1 MSDTNRTFVSE
12 SAAVRERAASKPTR
26 TRWLVLLLISVM
38 YLICY
43 MDRSNISVA
52 ELEIAKQFGLNKSAM
67 GLVLAAFTWAYALG
81 QVPAGWFG
89 DRFGPKKVLTVIM
102 TVWSA
107 TAMMTGAAFGFGS
120 LFGARFLLGLGEAG
134 AFPVASRG
142 MQLWFPKVERGR
154 IQGTTHFFSRFAVA
168 ITPFIA
174 GSILLAFGWRAIFY
188 IFGSLGILWAIAFNA
203 FYRNLPEEHSGVN
216 RNEWARIRGVDEDG
230 SIKPPAVT
238 KLATPWKQILLSPNM
253 WFISLGYFCFFFGTN
268 FYLTWYPTY
277 LREHLHMSIR
287 SLGILGSVPLLA
299 GMAGDVVGGSLSD
312 LIFKTTGN
320 AKLGRRVVAAPGFFL
335 AGVFVIPAALTPN
348 TFTSILCLATSF
360 FFLEWVIGPA
370 WAVPMDVGGQF
381 SGTVT
386 GVMNMVGALGGALTA
401 VVYGSLFN
409 RGLWVAPFLVSA
421 GVMLTGALIW
431 TFLINPEVSVVE
443 GTTGGPPTAVQ
454 IAGPARTE

>member
-1 MSDTNRTFVSE
+1 MPDLTDT
-12 SAAVRERAASKPTR
+12 SAATHAAAVHELAASKPTHM
-26 TRWLVLLLISVM
+26 RWFVLVLLSLM
-38 YLICY
+38 YLITY

-52 ELEIAKQFGLNKSAM
+52 EPEIAKQFGLSKSAM

-81 QVPAGWFG
+81 QIPSGWLG
-89 DRFGPKKVLTVIM
+89 DRFGPKRVLTVIM
-102 TVWSA
+102 TLWSA
-107 TAMMTGAAFGFGS
+107 TAVMTGAAFGFGS
-120 LFGARFLLGLGEAG
+120 LFGARFLLGLSESG

-142 MQLWFPKVERGR
+142 MQLWFPRVERGR

-188 IFGSLGILWAIAFNA
+188 IFGSLGVVWALAFSL
-203 FYRNLPEEHSGVN
+203 FYRNLPEEHTGVN
-216 RNEWARIRGVDEDG
+216 RAELARIRGVNPDG
-230 SIKPPAVT
+230 SIKRPAVSR
-238 KLATPWKQILLSPNM
+238 LATPWEHILLSPNM

-287 SLGILGSVPLLA
+287 SLGIWGALPLFA
-299 GMAGDVVGGSLSD
+299 GMAGDVIGGSLSD
-312 LIFKTTGN
+312 LIFKTTGK
-320 AKLGRRVVAAPGFFL
+320 AKLARRVVAAPGFLL
-335 AGVFVIPAALTPN
+335 ASVFVIPAALTAN
-348 TFTSILCLATSF
+348 KFSSIACLAASF

-386 GVMNMVGALGGALTA
+386 GVMNMVGALGGAATA
-401 VVYGSLFN
+401 VVYGFLFN

-421 GVMLTGALIW
+421 GVMLVGALIW
-431 TFLINPEVSVVE
+431 IFLINPDVSVV
-443 GTTGGPPTAVQ
+443 GAATAD
-454 IAGPARTE
+454 APATP

>member
-1 MSDTNRTFVSE
+1 MNRTSALE
-12 SAAVRERAASKPTR
+12 SAAIQDSIASKPTG
-26 TRWLVLLLISVM
+26 TRWLVLVLLSFM
-38 YLICY
+38 YLITY

-52 ELEIAKQFGLNKSAM
+52 QPEIAKQFGLNKNAM

-81 QVPAGWFG
+81 QVPSGWFG
-89 DRFGPKKVLTVIM
+89 DRFGPKRVLTVIM
-102 TVWSA
+102 TLWSA
-107 TAMMTGAAFGFGS
+107 TAVMTGAALGFAS
-120 LFGARFLLGLGEAG
+120 LFGARFLLGLSEAG

-142 MQLWFPKVERGR
+142 MQLWFPRVERGR

-188 IFGSLGILWAIAFNA
+188 IFGSLGVVWAIAFGA
-203 FYRNLPEEHSGVN
+203 FYRNLPEDHKSVN
-216 RNEWARIRGVDEDG
+216 RGELARIRGVDADG
-230 SIKPPAVT
+230 TIRPPSIT
-238 KLATPWKQILLSPNM
+238 RLATPWKRILLSPNM
-253 WFISLGYFCFFFGTN
+253 WFISLGYFCFFFGSN

-287 SLGILGSVPLLA
+287 SLGIWGSVPLFA
-299 GMAGDVVGGSLSD
+299 GMAGDVIGGSLSD
-312 LIFKTTGN
+312 MIFKTTGN
-320 AKLGRRVVAAPGFFL
+320 PKLARRVVAAPGFFL
-335 AGVFVIPAALTPN
+335 ASAFVVPAALSAN
-348 TFTSILCLATSF
+348 QFGSIVCLAASF

-386 GVMNMVGALGGALTA
+386 GVMNMVGALGGASTA

-421 GVMLTGALIW
+421 GVMLVGALIW
-431 TFLINPEVSVVE
+431 TFLINPEQSVV
-443 GTTGGPPTAVQ
+443 
-454 IAGPARTE
+454 